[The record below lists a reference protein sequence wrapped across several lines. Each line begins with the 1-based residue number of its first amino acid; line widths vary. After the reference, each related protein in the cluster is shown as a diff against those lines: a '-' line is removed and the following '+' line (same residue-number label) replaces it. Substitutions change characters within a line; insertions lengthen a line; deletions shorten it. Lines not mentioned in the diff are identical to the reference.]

1 MPTSAFPRVRI
12 GGPGHSIRER
22 LANLPVQIVGEADPA
37 DLAVLLGG
45 AGEAETVHAAKALDA
60 AGDQIGN
67 PGWTLGLPALTST
80 QPDAIARASRV
91 TVPGAFVVGAVVL
104 LRPLMEAGVFP
115 AAGDLVVS
123 VAGEKPDDAA
133 GAAVMRHALLPAP
146 PRFEAVAQP
155 AEQTVVQVTV
165 GVDGKT
171 PSLTVGRA
179 HDIFASH
186 YKYATHVR
194 VLPPEAS
201 RSSSAPGVGTDAGSD
216 ADNITLR
223 IRSGDTAAEGVSLTA
238 WLDRDRTSAILQ
250 VVTLMLGLET
260 ADESPLLE
268 ESRDA

>member
-12 GGPGHSIRER
+12 SGSGHSVRER
-22 LANLPVQIVGEADPA
+22 LENLPVQIVGEADPA

-45 AGEAETVHAAKALDA
+45 AGEVESVHAAKALDA
-60 AGDQIGN
+60 AGHQIGN

-91 TVPGAFVVGAVVL
+91 TVPAAFVVGAIVL
-104 LRPLMEAGVFP
+104 LRPLMEAGALP
-115 AAGDLVVS
+115 AGDLVVS
-123 VAGEKPDDAA
+123 VTGEKPDDAA
-133 GAAVMRHALLPAP
+133 AAAVMRHALLPAP
-146 PRFEAVAQP
+146 PHFKAVAQS
-155 AEQTVVQVTV
+155 AEQIVVEVTV
-165 GVDGKT
+165 GVHGKT
-171 PSLTVGRA
+171 PALTIGRA

-186 YKYATHVR
+186 YKYATHLR
-194 VLPPEAS
+194 MLPPEAS
-201 RSSSAPGVGTDAGSD
+201 QSSSAPGVGTEAGSD
-216 ADNITLR
+216 ADNITLQV
-223 IRSGDTAAEGVSLTA
+223 RSGDTAAGGLTLTA